1 MQFYADSR
9 YGNIDMALGV
19 SERGSIGSGLGEWVV
34 QRLTAVYI
42 LIYII
47 VVLAVLSFSPVS
59 SHADWLSLSSGL
71 IFRISTLMFIL
82 SILAH
87 AWLGLKSVFLDYV
100 HSWRLRFVL
109 LMLLAT
115 LLLGSAV
122 WALLVIGI

>member
-1 MQFYADSR
+1 MQLYADSR

-19 SERGSIGSGLGEWVV
+19 SERGSIRSGLGEWVV

-122 WALLVIGI
+122 WALLVIGT

>member
-1 MQFYADSR
+1 MQLYADSR

-19 SERGSIGSGLGEWVV
+19 SERGSIRSGLGEWVM

-47 VVLAVLSFSPVS
+47 VILAVLSFSPVS

-71 IFRISTLMFIL
+71 IFRVSTLMFIL

>member
-1 MQFYADSR
+1 
-9 YGNIDMALGV
+9 MALGV